1 MDEFQLYS
9 NFNSFMIS
17 NALYLAGVSF
27 LIWVTFRA
35 GLRIYDHGAP
45 ILNKIL
51 VSIFGIGV
59 VYNGLTINA
68 FLQVTWEN
76 TAYALSKL
84 DSISENAQS
93 FVDFID
99 VSSVRIPLLL
109 YCASLNSL
117 NELKTPKFSD
127 KSSYVSILFSD
138 CHNE

>member
-59 VYNGLTINA
+59 VYNGLTVNA
-68 FLQVTWEN
+68 FLQVSWEN

-84 DSISENAQS
+84 DNISENAQS

-99 VSSVRIPLLL
+99 VSSPHVFSLIPANPFFIVWWVAVLLMML
-109 YCASLNSL
+109 LPVWIKKA
-117 NELKTPKFSD
+117 E
-127 KSSYVSILFSD
+127 
-138 CHNE
+138 

>member
-59 VYNGLTINA
+59 VYNGLTVNA
-68 FLQVTWEN
+68 FLHVCGEN
-76 TAYALSKL
+76 TAYALIKL
-84 DSISENAQS
+84 DNISENTDNINLERAIKK
-93 FVDFID
+93 ID
-99 VSSVRIPLLL
+99 
-109 YCASLNSL
+109 
-117 NELKTPKFSD
+117 EMT
-127 KSSYVSILFSD
+127 
-138 CHNE
+138 